1 MDEITKYMELL
12 MRAIKKSNEYHLYKQ
27 AEENLAK
34 DPQLKKRVDEVN
46 LTNFR
51 IHTQLEDS
59 QQLFQE
65 IHALDTESKALR
77 KIPQVN
83 AYLQAELDLCKLLQ
97 YVSLEILGQMDIHVP
112 EAH

>member
-12 MRAIKKSNEYHLYKQ
+12 IRAIKKSNEYHLYKQ
-27 AEENLAK
+27 AEENLAM
-34 DPQLKKRVDEVN
+34 DPQLRKRVDEFN

-65 IHALDTESKALR
+65 IHALDAESKALR

-97 YVSLEILGQMDIHVP
+97 YVSLEIHGQMDIHVP
-112 EAH
+112 E

>member
-1 MDEITKYMELL
+1 M
-12 MRAIKKSNEYHLYKQ
+12 
-27 AEENLAK
+27 
-34 DPQLKKRVDEVN
+34 
-46 LTNFR
+46 TNFR